1 MPEQW
6 STYGIDKGITNSCIL
21 TVRILY
27 IFINH
32 IVTHWYLI
40 RMGFM
45 ACCYVLYLL
54 YLVIW
59 RKYYPYD
66 YFIILLKLFLF
77 MCLKSDFR
85 LLSSSSVGL
94 YLSKCSFCIVP
105 INWLIHSQCISIICK
120 WCVESLLIHTEKFFS
135 WPVIIIEVTSWTN
148 LFTNCKRTNIS
159 MTTCL
164 HLSSVISKQ
173 TPFF

>member
-6 STYGIDKGITNSCIL
+6 STYGIDKGIMNSCIL

-45 ACCYVLYLL
+45 ACCYVLL

-105 INWLIHSQCISIICK
+105 INWR
-120 WCVESLLIHTEKFFS
+120 
-135 WPVIIIEVTSWTN
+135 
-148 LFTNCKRTNIS
+148 RTNSFTMHFNHLQVMCWIS
-159 MTTCL
+159 SNTYREVFQL
-164 HLSSVISKQ
+164 ASNHYWSNILNKFIY
-173 TPFF
+173 